1 MQIFG
6 IYEIANGFTCLSLS
20 SYNHSIFQS
29 DLELLLAEANTKVVL
44 CKRILPS
51 GNFNGCVLSS
61 GVIPLTKSD
70 WITLCKKAVLI
81 ASLLLGHL
89 S

>member
-6 IYEIANGFTCLSLS
+6 IYEIANGFTCLFTAVLS
-20 SYNHSIFQS
+20 ISES
-29 DLELLLAEANTKVVL
+29 DLELLLSEVNTKVVL

-51 GNFNGCVLSS
+51 GNFNVCVLSS
-61 GVIPLTKSD
+61 GVIPFTKSD

-81 ASLLLGHL
+81 VSLLLAHL